1 MLCRVADDLFWMS
14 RDVERAIFT
23 GRLIEV
29 AAHLELD
36 AGNSGASVLGFW
48 EMLLPHHT
56 SHQGRR
62 GDSAAIRRYLVLD
75 PENSNSLIAC
85 LRRARANA
93 RGVRESLSS
102 EMWEQLNRLYLTLT
116 EPELEAEEQENSN
129 AFYARVRDDAQ
140 FFQGLADSTLARD
153 EPWQFITL
161 AKYLERADNV
171 TRVVSAQAPLLAMGD
186 DGLDSTV
193 RWLAVLRCCGCAEAY
208 ARHYTMR
215 VEPARILEFLLLN
228 PLFPQS
234 ARFSIAQASE
244 ALSAIAG
251 LNPGI
256 ARAGDRPL
264 RTLGRLRALLDN
276 TAVDEIL
283 EDGLASFLS
292 EIRGQIAQASDQIR
306 EMYFQEAPLDSSEP
320 AAQRAAVIMA
330 AQQQQQ

>member
-36 AGNSGASVLGFW
+36 AGAMGTSALGFW
-48 EMLLPHHT
+48 EMLLPRHAAHLG
-56 SHQGRR
+56 HR
-62 GDSAAIRRYLVLD
+62 GDSTAIRQYLVLD

-102 EMWEQLNRLYLTLT
+102 EMWEQINRLYLTLT
-116 EPELEAEEQENSN
+116 DLGLEAEEHDDATS
-129 AFYARVRDDAQ
+129 FYARVRDDAQ
-140 FFQGLADSTLARD
+140 FFQGLADSTLSRD
-153 EPWQFITL
+153 EPWQFITV

-171 TRVVSAQAPLLAMGD
+171 TRVVSAQAPFLALGD
-186 DGLDSTV
+186 EELDATV

-228 PLFPQS
+228 SLFPQS

-244 ALSAIAG
+244 ALSAIAR

-283 EDGLASFLS
+283 EDGLTDFLR
-292 EIRGQIAQASDQIR
+292 EIREQIAEATDQIR